1 MRWRCHCWDKEEIT
15 LESKTTPYPTTA
27 CKEEPHGIPTTSQ
40 PTLQFTNFFQK
51 FTGTDLCFGEMH
63 NHAHTGERRKKCT
76 FLFFFPTKN
85 SFWGRK
91 KKDKKEKSTYRG
103 CRSASKEWQ
112 CRLIGQNYIYF
123 FTRIFQSRCSYWLQN
138 GIQVCFLK
146 TSNTQYIKTVIC
158 TGSSDPWK
166 PSSMLKG
173 STTNLSH
180 MRKSTV
186 K

>member
-1 MRWRCHCWDKEEIT
+1 MESLLLPSQLHSLPTSFKNS
-15 LESKTTPYPTTA
+15 LELI
-27 CKEEPHGIPTTSQ
+27 CV
-40 PTLQFTNFFQK
+40 LV
-51 FTGTDLCFGEMH
+51 
-63 NHAHTGERRKKCT
+63 KCT
-76 FLFFFPTKN
+76 VMPIQVREGRNALFFFFFSTKN

-103 CRSASKEWQ
+103 CCSASKEWQ

-138 GIQVCFLK
+138 GMQVCFLK
-146 TSNTQYIKTVIC
+146 TSNTQYIKIVIC
-158 TGSSDPWK
+158 TGFSDPWK